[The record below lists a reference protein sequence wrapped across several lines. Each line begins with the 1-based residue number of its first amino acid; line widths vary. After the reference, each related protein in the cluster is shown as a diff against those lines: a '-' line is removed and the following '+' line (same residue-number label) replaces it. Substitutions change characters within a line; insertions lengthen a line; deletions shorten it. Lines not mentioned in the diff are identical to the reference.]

1 MTTSKSS
8 DAAWPVS
15 PWRVRAERRR
25 IIRALARPVVAE
37 VAPKE
42 LPLFERRARSHFR
55 PRLRRRRP
63 LSIDI
68 VGLATDVVT
77 PAALSAA
84 AGVLG
89 TMSAQ
94 WMGRLASRLSDRV
107 RRRRRGADQEP
118 PEPAEPDLPPEAEP
132 PAPTAAEL
140 VRWRQAA
147 LSGALRHTSDRQ
159 RAEQIAD
166 SVLAE
171 LVAALAA
178 GSADTPAIGPGAP
191 GPADRRNPDGNPD
204 GDTTGNRD
212 PDGDTTGNGGGNGPA
227 ASGS

>member
-1 MTTSKSS
+1 MR
-8 DAAWPVS
+8 
-15 PWRVRAERRR
+15 PWGRDAERRR
-25 IIRALARPVVAE
+25 LIRALAEPVVAE

-84 AGVLG
+84 AGVFG

-94 WMGRLASRLSDRV
+94 WMSRLASRLTNRV
-107 RRRRRGADQEP
+107 PRRRQQAEVEP
-118 PEPAEPDLPPEAEP
+118 PEPAAPALPPAAEA

-140 VRWRQAA
+140 VRWRAAA
-147 LSGALRHTSDRQ
+147 LSGALRHVSDRQ

-171 LVAALAA
+171 LVRVLAA
-178 GSADTPAIGPGAP
+178 GPSEVAALGPGEPAP
-191 GPADRRNPDGNPD
+191 GGGSSPAGDAD
-204 GDTTGNRD
+204 GDGS
-212 PDGDTTGNGGGNGPA
+212 GPA
-227 ASGS
+227 ADGG